1 MEYDRRTLLSVM
13 VAGVALPG
21 CARAQ
26 PASGGWPDFAARF
39 LAPDGRI
46 IDTGNGNI
54 SHSEGQGYGLLFAE
68 AAGDRVAFDRI
79 WNWTR
84 LTLARSD
91 VSLFA
96 WRYDPAAAQPLSD
109 PNNATDG
116 DTLIAWALLRAAAR
130 WGGTDYAE
138 QSGRIR
144 AAVLTRLVRPF
155 GGRTLLLPGLEGF
168 TTPDHVTINPSY
180 YVWPALD
187 AFAAT
192 DAGGWRTLLA
202 DGERLMTDIRFGSF
216 RLPTDWVD
224 VAANGILS
232 PAAGRPPRFGFD
244 AIRVP
249 LYLAWSGRTRALGP
263 YRSYWKACL
272 RDKRLIP
279 AWIDVSN
286 SQIAPF
292 PLSLGGVSVVHL
304 VVDGHPAPA
313 SGDYYSTALA
323 NLTGLAAR
331 R

>member
-13 VAGVALPG
+13 AAGAALPG

-26 PASGGWPDFAARF
+26 PVSAGWADFAARF
-39 LAPDGRI
+39 LAPDGRV

-84 LTLARSD
+84 QTLARSD
-91 VSLFA
+91 VNLFV
-96 WRYDPAAAQPLSD
+96 WRYDPTVPEPMSD

-116 DTLIAWALLRAAAR
+116 DMLIAWALSRAASR
-130 WGGTDYAE
+130 WGGADYAE

-144 AAVLTRLVRPF
+144 AAVLARLVRPF
-155 GGRTLLLPGLEGF
+155 GGRTLLLPGLQGF
-168 TTPDHVTINPSY
+168 AASDHMTINPSY

-187 AFAAT
+187 AFATA
-192 DAGGWRTLLA
+192 DANSWRTLIA
-202 DGERLMTDIRFGSF
+202 DGERLMKDMRFGSF
-216 RLPTDWVD
+216 ELPTDWVD
-224 VAANGILS
+224 VAVNGVLA

-249 LYLAWSGRTRALGP
+249 LYLIWSGRTNALGP
-263 YRSYWKACL
+263 YRRYWKTYFQQ
-272 RDKRLIP
+272 KRLVP
-279 AWIDVSN
+279 AWIDVTDGKV
-286 SQIAPF
+286 APYA
-292 PLSLGGVSVVHL
+292 LSPGGASVAHL
-304 VVDGHPAPA
+304 VVDGYLVRAG
-313 SGDYYSTALA
+313 GDYYSTALA
-323 NLTGLAAR
+323 DLAALAAR